1 MERAS
6 TIYLYTSTPPLT
18 CDGRREDK
26 STRVERQRGSG
37 RPGAAGGCGELARG
51 EKEFRINC
59 ESQDLNSR
67 PGALIPCRRVGGER
81 LAEYDGCFIESR
93 GRVYIGVQVVDLE

>member
-26 STRVERQRGSG
+26 STRAERQRGSG

-51 EKEFRINC
+51 EEELARGEEEFRINC
-59 ESQDLNSR
+59 EK
-67 PGALIPCRRVGGER
+67 PGFE
-81 LAEYDGCFIESR
+81 
-93 GRVYIGVQVVDLE
+93 LETWGSDTMLRFMH

>member
-26 STRVERQRGSG
+26 STHVERQRGSG
-37 RPGAAGGCGELARG
+37 RPGAAGARQ
-51 EKEFRINC
+51 R
-59 ESQDLNSR
+59 
-67 PGALIPCRRVGGER
+67 
-81 LAEYDGCFIESR
+81 R
-93 GRVYIGVQVVDLE
+93 GRGSGGGRARQQQTEAGGGGGCEAAESSPEARKNLE